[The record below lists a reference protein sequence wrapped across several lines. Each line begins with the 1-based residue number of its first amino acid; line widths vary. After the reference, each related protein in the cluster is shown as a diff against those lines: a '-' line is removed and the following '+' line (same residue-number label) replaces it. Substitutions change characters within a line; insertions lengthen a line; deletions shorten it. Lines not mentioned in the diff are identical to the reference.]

1 MSDWQ
6 KFTLQIPGKDYLEK
20 VRGVLETL
28 LVYLEV
34 LKAILETIKAFLIDF
49 GNPIKALVEALIKLI
64 QQMFEALKQTGLY
77 GYFDVPEPNF
87 DPNFDRNA
95 GGSQAFV
102 NRFKA
107 SLFDDKDPNRPQPL
121 PFFNQAGF
129 IILMVDASSVM
140 RMIRLIMVLLRFF
153 GKEFTAPRY
162 AAPANARVLPVG
174 DKGDPIL
181 AVAKIFSTDITA
193 VAVEWSLPTAQM
205 TPDPGFQDVVA
216 NTAAEFI
223 PPCFLVEK
231 SEIDPM
237 SAEIDIGTAASEPD
251 SVGIVTHQRETGFE
265 SGGKLVKRKE
275 RVRDMYGDIVVKFQR
290 YYMVSPTQTP
300 ETFWTGQLG
309 KFRWI
314 DSEVEKD
321 KTYYYRVRA
330 FSGSL
335 FWDKNQHILFFPATL
350 SYTPTNPS
358 GFTWPAD
365 DSSDPPV
372 MGKPTGIFSVRI
384 PKIPANFDVLEN
396 LKRLFQTAFSLDFH
410 LAPIIKKTG
419 PDTNPTVVRPVF
431 NDNGDPVYP
440 TLPEDIGRGSLENW
454 AGPLATFDALP
465 LVGIVS
471 SATTMSEQY
480 KPSDV
485 TGRYPDMPWQKF
497 IVRYNSTRMAN
508 LVASAM
514 LQAGSYAIEG
524 FREIMQGP
532 LPMGPVVFGVMSGKT
547 TLEQCVFA
555 LTDIIPDD
563 PEHPSRGSSIDLP
576 QASTYGSVYSDE
588 TFRKNVLVAINQI
601 KNFTLGGVKPDWQS
615 LALLRDIV
623 PWAGQILYQ
632 ILAAIQSLLDAFNG
646 VIQEIKDFIDL
657 LLRKINA
664 LERFI
669 EFLIRLMEYVLSLD
683 VSCYVLNV
691 SPITNGIPELIE
703 AIDNAGN
710 APPMDPGGYSAGIAL
725 AYVAPDISA
734 FQKAFGLIF

>member
-1 MSDWQ
+1 
-6 KFTLQIPGKDYLEK
+6 
-20 VRGVLETL
+20 
-28 LVYLEV
+28 
-34 LKAILETIKAFLIDF
+34 
-49 GNPIKALVEALIKLI
+49 
-64 QQMFEALKQTGLY
+64 
-77 GYFDVPEPNF
+77 
-87 DPNFDRNA
+87 
-95 GGSQAFV
+95 
-102 NRFKA
+102 
-107 SLFDDKDPNRPQPL
+107 L